1 MNNEKRKTEDPSR
14 NSENYKIND
23 ENIDK
28 PITRKDKFK
37 FLNEVFESEDET
49 DVYLG

>member
-1 MNNEKRKTEDPSR
+1 MNNDKRKIEDSSR
-14 NSENYKIND
+14 NSENYKINH

>member
-1 MNNEKRKTEDPSR
+1 MNNDKRKIEHSPR

-37 FLNEVFESEDET
+37 FLNEVFESEYET